1 VNRYGRGVERVGIRC
16 DVGPGRG
23 VGHVMRCLALAEEL
37 RRRQVDVV
45 FACDAHTVPWAA
57 AQIAARGIAV
67 QPAVWTAAEHLDLF
81 ARLDLDAVIFDSY
94 DLAGPVYQAVRATGM
109 PTLALVDGEFRGA
122 EAEVL
127 VDQNLAAELDHP
139 ELPHGTVRLAG
150 LDYVLIRDEILA
162 HRPAAVSTVRP
173 AAKAVPK
180 VFAFFGGTDAF
191 GAGPHVVRALAATG
205 VPFEATV
212 VAPGG
217 ELAARI
223 AAVELAPRQRVDVIG
238 PTDRLAAEVRAADL
252 TISASGTSTW
262 ELLCL
267 GATAGLVCVVEN
279 QVMGYERAIGTGT
292 AAGVGVLSELER
304 DPVVAA
310 TVLKRLLTDAA
321 ERARL
326 AAAGWR
332 LIDGQG
338 RRRVADALLGLT

>member
-1 VNRYGRGVERVGIRC
+1 
-16 DVGPGRG
+16 
-23 VGHVMRCLALAEEL
+23 
-37 RRRQVDVV
+37 
-45 FACDAHTVPWAA
+45 
-57 AQIAARGIAV
+57 
-67 QPAVWTAAEHLDLF
+67 
-81 ARLDLDAVIFDSY
+81 
-94 DLAGPVYQAVRATGM
+94 
-109 PTLALVDGEFRGA
+109 
-122 EAEVL
+122 
-127 VDQNLAAELDHP
+127 
-139 ELPHGTVRLAG
+139 VRLAG

-162 HRPAAVSTVRP
+162 LRPAAVPTVRP
-173 AAKAVPK
+173 AANAVPK

-205 VPFEATV
+205 VPFQATV

-223 AAVELAPRQRVDVIG
+223 AAVQLARQQRVDVIG

-252 TISASGTSTW
+252 TISASGTSIW

-267 GATAGLVCVVEN
+267 GATAGLVCVVDN
-279 QVMGYERAIGTGT
+279 QVVGYERAIGTGT
-292 AAGVGVLSELER
+292 AAGIGVLSELER
-304 DPVVAA
+304 DPGAAA